1 MALAVDGEE
10 VMARAGDWVYVPPGA
25 VHTFWF
31 PGTTG
36 ARFLTVH
43 TPSFGWGDYLRALD
57 RARTDDD
64 LVAARAA
71 FDQVA
76 EA

>member
-1 MALAVDGEE
+1 
-10 VMARAGDWVYVPPGA
+10 VYVPPGA

-31 PGTTG
+31 PGTSG

-43 TPSFGWGDYLRALD
+43 TPSFGWGNYLRALNH
-57 RARTDDD
+57 ARTDDD

-71 FDQVA
+71 FDQVPA
-76 EA
+76 EEAV